1 MATIN
6 KVKQAIQ
13 NKTKAYGMVLTWP
26 SPQIIELVGT
36 LGFDYVQI
44 DGEHGAFDL
53 VDVEE
58 ACRTAE
64 LVGLTLIA
72 RVPNIESS
80 TINQFL
86 DRGVQ
91 GIIGPH
97 ISNKADAEQLV
108 RASCFGP
115 MGERS
120 FGGGRGVHFG
130 LRKNDRPGYYAEANR
145 QMLVGA
151 MLEDRASMDNLDDI
165 MAVPGIDFFYIGMND
180 FSQGHGYP
188 GGADAPEVLKAR
200 AEAFERVHAAGKL
213 MREDFIVETTSIEMI
228 INGAKKVTDKRSQD
242 REAAKGGK

>member
-1 MATIN
+1 MAIN

-13 NKTKAYGMVLTWP
+13 NKTKAYGMVLNWP
-26 SPQIIELVGT
+26 SPQIIEIVGT
-36 LGFDYVQI
+36 LGFDFVQI

-53 VDVEE
+53 VDIEE
-58 ACRTAE
+58 ACRAAE
-64 LVGLTLIA
+64 LVGITLIA
-72 RVPNIESS
+72 RVPGIESR
-80 TINQFL
+80 TVNQFL

-108 RASCFGP
+108 RASKFGP

-130 LRKNDRPGYYAEANR
+130 LRKDNRPEYYAEANR

-151 MLEDRASMDNLDDI
+151 MLEDRASMDNLDEI

-180 FSQGHGYP
+180 FAQGHGYP
-188 GGADAPEVLKAR
+188 GGTDAPEVLAAR
-200 AEAFERVHAAGKL
+200 EEAFKRVHAAGHL
-213 MREDFIVETTSIEMI
+213 MREDFIVEVHAIGMVI
-228 INGAKKVTDKRSQD
+228 AGAKSIIDQRNKD
-242 REAAKGGK
+242 RAAAGAR